1 LKNFLGYFSG
11 RYRDWLLWRKE
22 RLGEVESIKVETA
35 EYVRSQNWVGEFV
48 NDRLEYVTYKELSA
62 KVILQEAK
70 KYHFAQMD
78 TEMEKAGWTVDQL
91 RSALKQALEELGWEQ
106 YRKRWSW
113 LDILTT
119 PIRQK

>member
-1 LKNFLGYFSG
+1 MGHALKRRTTIIPFKFSPPNP
-11 RYRDWLLWRKE
+11 DDDLKVKLLE
-22 RLGEVESIKVETA
+22 
-35 EYVRSQNWVGEFV
+35 
-48 NDRLEYVTYKELSA
+48 ELSGIFFWA
-62 KVILQEAK
+62 LVILQEAK